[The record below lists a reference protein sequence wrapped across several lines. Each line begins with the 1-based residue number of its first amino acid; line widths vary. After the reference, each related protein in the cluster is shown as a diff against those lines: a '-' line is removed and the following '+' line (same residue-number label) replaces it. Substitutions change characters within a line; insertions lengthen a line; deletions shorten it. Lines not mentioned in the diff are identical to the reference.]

1 MSHIVNDLLHEE
13 LYNFLLLSTGT
24 SKAKASHEKFST
36 LESK

>member
-1 MSHIVNDLLHEE
+1 MSHLVNDLLHEE

-24 SKAKASHEKFST
+24 SKVSHEKFST